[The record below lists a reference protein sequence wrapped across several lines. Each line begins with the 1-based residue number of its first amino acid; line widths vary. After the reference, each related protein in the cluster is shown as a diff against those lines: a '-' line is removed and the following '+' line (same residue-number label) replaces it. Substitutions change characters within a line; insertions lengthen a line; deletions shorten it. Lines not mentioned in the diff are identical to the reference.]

1 MKNKKFREITVSGS
15 EYEMG
20 LQIGEE
26 CKDEIKDLVGIT
38 LQRFNLSSKKNIS
51 LNQVTNLVKK
61 IIYCSKDFL
70 DDEFNELKGISRSS
84 NVKFEDLMILN
95 CRNMFGA
102 VSEGCTTVLISSER
116 SSEKSSIAGQNWDND
131 PLMMDFSIVLTRKP
145 NYKPNNTT
153 WTQPGLSA
161 YMGINSEGT
170 AICMNALNGPVSTAG
185 IPWYF
190 IVRKIFG
197 TKGFEEINNI
207 LKNITPAITAN
218 AAIVT
223 NEGPVNYELTPKKIR
238 YIEPEEGLIVHT
250 NHCVHNDLVF
260 NNIEFKDNIYG
271 QSFERKTRSENIL
284 SEIKSVTLDNVKS
297 ILSDHDGFP
306 TSICRHQNSDKFTGW
321 QKSVISIIMLPE
333 LGQLHISAGNPCEN
347 EYEVYLLK

>member
-1 MKNKKFREITVSGS
+1 MYKR
-15 EYEMG
+15 
-20 LQIGEE
+20 Q
-26 CKDEIKDLVGIT
+26 
-38 LQRFNLSSKKNIS
+38 
-51 LNQVTNLVKK
+51 
-61 IIYCSKDFL
+61 
-70 DDEFNELKGISRSS
+70 
-84 NVKFEDLMILN
+84 
-95 CRNMFGA
+95 
-102 VSEGCTTVLISSER
+102 
-116 SSEKSSIAGQNWDND
+116 
-131 PLMMDFSIVLTRKP
+131 VLTRKP

-161 YMGINSEGT
+161 YMGMNSEGT
-170 AICMNALNGPVSTAG
+170 AICMNALNGPVSTVG

-197 TKGFEEINNI
+197 TKGFDEINNI

-250 NHCVHNDLVF
+250 NHCIHNDLVV
-260 NNIEFKDNIYG
+260 NNIEFEDNIYG
-271 QSFERKTRSENIL
+271 QSFERKNRSENIL

-347 EYEVYLLK
+347 QYEVYLLK